1 MPPTVLIAEKNKL
14 FLEILKGTTSSLG
27 FSVVETTSN
36 EFDIETLV
44 IKATPDLL
52 MYDMQ
57 LSRDGMRLTDLKN
70 LKKRLPQMKILVMGF
85 HEATH
90 QFVEEILNAG
100 FDGFWSKFG
109 NRDEFIKKLKTL
121 FP

>member
-14 FLEILKGTTSSLG
+14 FLEVLKGISSTLG
-27 FSVVETTSN
+27 FSVVATTSN
-36 EFDIETLV
+36 EFDIEALA
-44 IKATPDLL
+44 IKAKPDLL
-52 MYDMQ
+52 VYDMQ
-57 LSRDGMRLTDLKN
+57 LSRDGMRLTDLKT
-70 LKKRLPQMKILVMGF
+70 LKQQLPQIKILVMGF
-85 HEATH
+85 HEATP
-90 QFVEEILNAG
+90 QLVEAILNAG

>member
-14 FLEILKGTTSSLG
+14 FLEVLKGISSTLG
-27 FSVVETTSN
+27 FSVVATTSN
-36 EFDIETLV
+36 EFDIEALA
-44 IKATPDLL
+44 IKAKPDLL
-52 MYDMQ
+52 VYDMQ
-57 LSRDGMRLTDLKN
+57 LSRDGMTLTDLKN
-70 LKKRLPQMKILVMGF
+70 LKKQLPQIKILVMGF
-85 HEATH
+85 HEATR
-90 QFVEEILNAG
+90 QLVEAILNAG

>member
-1 MPPTVLIAEKNKL
+1 MPATVFIAEKNRI
-14 FLEILKGTTSSLG
+14 FLEVLKGISSSLG
-27 FSVVETTSN
+27 FSVVGTTSN
-36 EFDIETLV
+36 EFDIEALV

-70 LKKRLPQMKILVMGF
+70 LKKRLQQMKILVTGF

-90 QFVEEILNAG
+90 QFVEEILGAG
-100 FDGFWSKFG
+100 FDGYWSKFG
-109 NRDEFIKKLKTL
+109 NKDELVKKFNDL

>member
-1 MPPTVLIAEKNKL
+1 MPATVLIAEKNRL
-14 FLEILKGTTSSLG
+14 FLEVLRGIYSPLG
-27 FSVVETTSN
+27 FSVVGTTSN
-36 EFDIETLV
+36 EFDIEALV

-57 LSRDGMRLTDLKN
+57 LSRDGMRLTDQKN
-70 LKKRLPQMKILVMGF
+70 LKKRFPQMKILVMGF

-90 QFVEEILNAG
+90 QFMKEILSAG

-109 NRDEFIKKLKTL
+109 NRDELINKLRVL

>member
-1 MPPTVLIAEKNKL
+1 MPATVFIAEKNRI
-14 FLEILKGTTSSLG
+14 FLEVLKGISSSLG
-27 FSVVETTSN
+27 FSVVGTTSN
-36 EFDIETLV
+36 EFDIEALV

-70 LKKRLPQMKILVMGF
+70 LKKRLPQMKIFVIGF
-85 HEATH
+85 HDATH
-90 QFVEEILNAG
+90 QLVEEILGAG

-109 NRDEFIKKLKTL
+109 NKDELVKKLNDL
-121 FP
+121 LP